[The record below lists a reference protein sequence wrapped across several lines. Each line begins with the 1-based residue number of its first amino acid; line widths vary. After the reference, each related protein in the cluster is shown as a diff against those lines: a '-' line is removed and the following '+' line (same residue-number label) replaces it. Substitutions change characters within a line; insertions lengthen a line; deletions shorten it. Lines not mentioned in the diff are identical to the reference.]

1 MLDAQA
7 SSLAISN
14 PRCAHFSRAND
25 RWITG
30 ALRIPF
36 GTRRATSGEGNSQ
49 IFQLDGKPKAFAAG
63 DNIYLLYKDFFDLFG
78 RVCPPKKALNRPPP
92 PRTAAKRRVRGLAAR

>member
-1 MLDAQA
+1 MLDTQA

-14 PRCAHFSRAND
+14 PRCAHFFRAND

-30 ALRIPF
+30 ALRIRF

-63 DNIYLLYKDFFDLFG
+63 DNIYLL
-78 RVCPPKKALNRPPP
+78 
-92 PRTAAKRRVRGLAAR
+92 

>member
-7 SSLAISN
+7 SSPTISN
-14 PRCAHFSRAND
+14 PRCAHFLRAND

-30 ALRIPF
+30 ALRIRF

-49 IFQLDGKPKAFAAG
+49 IFQLDGKPNTFAAN
-63 DNIYLLYKDFFDLFG
+63 DNIYLLYKDFLTCIGVFSH
-78 RVCPPKKALNRPPP
+78 PKTR
-92 PRTAAKRRVRGLAAR
+92 